1 MSSPIKYQSYS
12 DSPDTSPTKSLVG
25 TDHLT
30 IMTSDCAENFGEHKK
45 EIGGLAIALTHGS
58 VAFECAKLELHATT
72 ALKQPNRNRPTR
84 IGMIFYQHKNLNNP
98 GENMFPINVKID
110 TKMPKY
116 YYFFDEIDSFDN
128 FESVNFHIQGVSP
141 LSV

>member
-1 MSSPIKYQSYS
+1 MSSPIKSFQSYS

-98 GENMFPINVKID
+98 GKDIFEILVEIG
-110 TKMPKY
+110 TKMSKY
-116 YYFFDEIDSFDN
+116 YFLMKLSLNLYIFFTKLN
-128 FESVNFHIQGVSP
+128 FMVEFM
-141 LSV
+141 

>member
-1 MSSPIKYQSYS
+1 
-12 DSPDTSPTKSLVG
+12 
-25 TDHLT
+25 
-30 IMTSDCAENFGEHKK
+30 MTSDCAENFGEHKK

-98 GENMFPINVKID
+98 GNNFIEFFCQNWYKIA
-110 TKMPKY
+110 KGEH
-116 YYFFDEIDSFDN
+116 F
-128 FESVNFHIQGVSP
+128 
-141 LSV
+141 L